1 MQGVPSAKGTGWAD
15 HSAHRQFILTQ
26 FEVFFY
32 GQTFGQ
38 RSANK
43 LQLPGCCSGTIEFLQ
58 RDKGT
63 PMSSND
69 TAGKKVA
76 LVTGA
81 GTGIGRSVALAFLRE
96 GYNVV
101 LVGRRME
108 PLESVAKESELIA
121 GHGRALPVSTDVGHP
136 ESVAAL
142 FAKIHEVFGRID
154 VLFNNAG
161 ISGMGT
167 NFEDITFET
176 WQSVVNINL
185 TGSFLC
191 AQGAFKMMK
200 DQLPQGGRII
210 NNGSISAH
218 APRPNSASY
227 TATKHAI
234 TGLTK
239 SISLDGRKYNIAC
252 GQIDIGNAMTELSA
266 RMAKGVPQANG
277 EIAIE
282 PMMDAS
288 EVADA
293 VVHMASLPLST
304 NVQFMTIM
312 ATKMPFVGRG

>member
-1 MQGVPSAKGTGWAD
+1 M
-15 HSAHRQFILTQ
+15 
-26 FEVFFY
+26 
-32 GQTFGQ
+32 
-38 RSANK
+38 
-43 LQLPGCCSGTIEFLQ
+43 
-58 RDKGT
+58 
-63 PMSSND
+63 
-69 TAGKKVA
+69 
-76 LVTGA
+76 
-81 GTGIGRSVALAFLRE
+81 
-96 GYNVV
+96 V
-101 LVGRRME
+101 LVGRRAE
-108 PLESVAKESELIA
+108 PLEAVARES
-121 GHGRALPVSTDVGHP
+121 GSDRALAVPCDVGNP
-136 ESVAAL
+136 ESVTAL
-142 FAKIHEVFGRID
+142 FTKIHDAFGRID

-161 ISGMGT
+161 ISGIGT
-167 NFEDITFET
+167 NFEDIAFET

-252 GQIDIGNAMTELSA
+252 GQIDIGNALTELSA
-266 RMAKGVPQANG
+266 RMTKGVLQANG
-277 EIAIE
+277 EVAAE
-282 PMMDAS
+282 PMMDAT

-293 VVHMASLPLST
+293 VIHMAALPLST
-304 NVQFMTIM
+304 NIQFMTIM